1 MSTIAFARG
10 IPSPNILPTAELA
23 DCAKHVIETDGET
36 VLNYGH
42 SFGYPPLRE
51 WLAEQHGV
59 EPGRVALTVGA
70 LGGFNVLARQLFSAP
85 GPSNEAVVEAPTY
98 DRTILALRGNGA
110 RLSAVAVTEEGLDLD
125 GLERLL
131 AVEPAPRLLYVIP
144 TFQNP
149 SGRTHSEDERRAVVE
164 LAQAR
169 GVTVFEDDPYRL
181 VRYEGDDVPSLF
193 ELAGGD
199 GVIFACSF
207 SKSVAPGLRAGYLI
221 LPEDLVAPMKDALAT
236 MYISPPMLPQAAI
249 YELIRRGKFD
259 AALERTRAELRAR
272 RDAMLEALERSMPE
286 GTRWSR
292 PEGGYF
298 LWVDLPSGVK
308 VDPLLEEADKAGITF
323 VKGTDFFIDGTG
335 GESLRLAFSYP
346 SVSEIHDGIDRLGGL
361 VRNAAG
367 S

>member
-10 IPSPNILPTAELA
+10 IPSPDILPTAELA
-23 DCAKHVIETDGET
+23 DCAKYVIENDGET

-42 SFGYPPLRE
+42 AFGYGPMRE
-51 WLAEQHGV
+51 WLAKEHGV
-59 EPGRVALTVGA
+59 TPQRVALTVGA
-70 LGGFNVLARQLFSAP
+70 LGGFNVLARYLFAAP

-98 DRTILALRGNGA
+98 DRTILALRGVGA
-110 RLSAVAVTEEGLDLD
+110 ELSAVAVTEDGLDLD

-131 AVEPAPRLLYVIP
+131 AHEPTPRLLYIIP

-169 GVTVFEDDPYRL
+169 GVTIFEDDPYRL

-193 ELAGGD
+193 ELAGGE

-207 SKSVAPGLRAGYLI
+207 SKSAAPGLRVGYLI
-221 LPEDLVAPMKDALAT
+221 VPEDVVSPLQDALST

-249 YELIRRGKFD
+249 YELIRRGEFEPT
-259 AALERTRAELRAR
+259 LERTRAALMAR
-272 RDAMLEALERSMPE
+272 RDAMLEALDRSMPE
-286 GTRWSR
+286 GASWSR

-298 LWVDLPSGVK
+298 LWLDLPAGVK
-308 VDPLLEEADKAGITF
+308 VDPLFERAKEAGITF
-323 VKGTDFFIDGTG
+323 VKGTDFFVDGSG
-335 GESLRLAFSYP
+335 DEALRLAFSYP
-346 SVSEIHDGIDRLGGL
+346 SVEEIHDGIDRLGAL
-361 VRNAAG
+361 VHDAAA

>member
-10 IPSPNILPTAELA
+10 IPSPDILPTALLA
-23 DCAKHVIETDGET
+23 ECAKYVIENDGET

-42 SFGYPPLRE
+42 AFGYAPLRE

-59 EPGRVALTVGA
+59 EPKRVALTVGA
-70 LGGFNVLARQLFSAP
+70 LGGFNVLARQLFAAP

-98 DRTILALRGNGA
+98 DRTILALQGA
-110 RLSAVAVTEEGLDLD
+110 GAELSAVEVTEDGLDLD

-131 AVEPAPRLLYVIP
+131 AHEPTPRLLYVIP

-149 SGRTHSEDERRAVVE
+149 SGRAYSEDERRAVVE

-181 VRYEGDDVPSLF
+181 VRYEGEEMPSLF
-193 ELAGGD
+193 EIAGGD
-199 GVIFACSF
+199 GVIFASSF
-207 SKSVAPGLRAGYLI
+207 SKTAAPGLRVGYLI
-221 LPEDLVAPMKDALAT
+221 VPDDVVAPLQDALST

-249 YELIRRGKFD
+249 YELIRRGEFGPT
-259 AALERTRAELRAR
+259 LERTCTALRAR

-286 GTRWSR
+286 GARWSR

-298 LWVDLPSGVK
+298 LWLDLPPGVK
-308 VDPLLEEADKAGITF
+308 VDPLFERAKDAGVTF
-323 VKGTDFFIDGTG
+323 VKGTDFFVDGSG
-335 GESLRLAFSYP
+335 EESLRLAFSYP
-346 SVSEIHDGIDRLGGL
+346 SVDEIHDGIDRLGAL
-361 VRNAAG
+361 VRDANG
-367 S
+367 

>member
-10 IPSPNILPTAELA
+10 IPSPDILPTTELA
-23 DCAKHVIETDGET
+23 DCARHVIETDGGT

-59 EPGRVALTVGA
+59 PMERVALTVGA
-70 LGGFNVLARQLFSAP
+70 LGGFNVLARELFAAP

-98 DRTILALRGNGA
+98 DRTILALRSVGA
-110 RLSAVAVTEEGLDLD
+110 ELSAVAVTEDGLDLD

-131 AVEPAPRLLYVIP
+131 ATEPAPRLLYVIP

-181 VRYEGDDVPSLF
+181 VRYEGDNVPSLF
-193 ELAGGD
+193 EISEGN

-221 LPEDLVAPMKDALAT
+221 VPEDVVAPLTSALAT

-249 YELIRRGKFD
+249 YELIRRGKFES
-259 AALERTRAELRAR
+259 ALENTRTELKAR

-286 GTRWSR
+286 GTSWSR

-298 LWVDLPSGVK
+298 LWVDLPQGVK
-308 VDPLLEEADKAGITF
+308 VEPLLEQAREAGVTF
-323 VKGTDFFIDGTG
+323 VKGTDFFTEGSGD
-335 GESLRLAFSYP
+335 ESLRLAFSYP
-346 SVSEIHDGIDRLGGL
+346 SVSEIHDGIDRLGAL
-361 VRNAAG
+361 VGKAAG
-367 S
+367 G